1 MFEHSISTIYPKVT
15 KKKKKN
21 YKQINRFFSQTYGL
35 ATLKLLSAY
44 FETDQIICKY
54 TVDTETIFLTVRKT
68 NSTFGK
74 RKGELFNAEMA
85 MVSG

>member
-1 MFEHSISTIYPKVT
+1 MNTVFRLYTLKLP
-15 KKKKKN
+15 KKKKN